1 MGQSLR
7 IIYPVSEGFD
17 SGKARFHQ
25 IFQTAHALARQGCE
39 VDLLIGK
46 NRVDIVSE
54 VFPYYGLEEQEN
66 LRVHCLP
73 LLRREGRQRIRLSW
87 NAVFHFF
94 CLLKIRGLL
103 RQRLYQAI
111 FLRHLNLADF
121 LIHCKKFLPLPLVFE
136 SHEIFHLTTER
147 KEKEE
152 KIRSQETW
160 IYPRLDGLV
169 AITRSLAEQ
178 LREIFQIQ
186 APIEVIPDGVNLS
199 FFRPTHGRSDT
210 KKIVYIGQL
219 YSWKGVE
226 TLVQA
231 IKYLDEGELHLVGG
245 GDKQVQKMSQIAL
258 QMGVGARVFFHGQV
272 SPRQV
277 KEHLADAAVA
287 VLPLTRDMIS
297 AHFTSPLKLFEYM
310 AFRVPVVASDLPSI
324 REILTHEVNAIL
336 VPPDN
341 PEALARGIQRL
352 LTDREMANRLAGKA
366 HEDVLSYSWDRRAE
380 RLIHFLGRVAS
391 EC

>member
-1 MGQSLR
+1 LR

-17 SGKARFHQ
+17 SRKARFHQ
-25 IFQTAHALARQGCE
+25 IFQTVHALARQGCE

-46 NRVDIVSE
+46 NRVDIASE

-66 LRVHCLP
+66 LRVHRIP
-73 LLRREGRQRIRLSW
+73 LLRGEKGQRIRLSW

-103 RQRLYQAI
+103 RQRSYQSI

-121 LIHCKKFLPLPLVFE
+121 FIRFKKFLPLPLVFE
-136 SHEIFHLTTER
+136 SHEIFYLTTER
-147 KEKEE
+147 QEKEK
-152 KIRSQETW
+152 KIRSQEAQV
-160 IYPRLDGLV
+160 YPRLDGLV

-199 FFRPTHGRSDT
+199 FFRPTNGRSET
-210 KKIVYIGQL
+210 KKILYVGQL

-226 TLVQA
+226 TLIQA

-245 GDKQVQKMSQIAL
+245 GDVQVQKMSQLAH
-258 QMGVGARVFFHGQV
+258 QMGVGGRIFFHGQV
-272 SPRQV
+272 SPGRV
-277 KEHLADAAVA
+277 KEHLADSAVA
-287 VLPLTRDMIS
+287 VLPLTQDVIS

-310 AFRVPVVASDLPSI
+310 AAGVPIVASDLPST
-324 REILTHEVNAIL
+324 REILAHGVNAVL
-336 VPPDN
+336 VEPDN
-341 PEALARGIQRL
+341 PESLARGIQRV
-352 LTDREMANRLAGKA
+352 LTDRKMADQLSKRAY
-366 HEDVLSYSWDRRAE
+366 EDVLSYSWDKRAE
-380 RLIHFLGRVAS
+380 RIIHFLHSLTGAQ
-391 EC
+391 C